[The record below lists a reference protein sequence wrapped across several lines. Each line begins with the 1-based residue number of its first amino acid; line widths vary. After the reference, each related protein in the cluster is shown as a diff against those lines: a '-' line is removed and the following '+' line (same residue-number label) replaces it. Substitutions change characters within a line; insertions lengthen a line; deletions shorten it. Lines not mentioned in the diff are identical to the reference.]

1 MASDYDEI
9 VQLIKSSTREM
20 DNEAKVLCVID
31 AVASVVDDVAS
42 TNFSKANKAGQAI
55 YNKLRGKKGRN
66 EIPNPWFVFNG
77 HEDHESPKTKKYLK
91 TRGYKS
97 KGATAITVAGGL
109 ASAHTA
115 GINAG
120 AIGVHANATGSTL
133 AHMTK
138 IITIAKSYKQ
148 TKTISEWCRV
158 VMSAKAAKASIR
170 GAQLAGAA
178 IPFASLPASIAT
190 AVAKAGV
197 KLTMTNLCYTTAANI
212 HWRAYQEQAISGG
225 LNLGTGRDVGP
236 ASKIYWE
243 IFQRRGAT
251 RIFGQYDTAAL
262 IAEPCGW
269 RALGDKL
276 LLI

>member
-1 MASDYDEI
+1 MSDYADA
-9 VQLIKSSTREM
+9 VRLIKSSTREL
-20 DNEAKVLCVID
+20 DGEAKVLCVID
-31 AVASVVDDVAS
+31 AVASIVDDVAGTS
-42 TNFSKANKAGQAI
+42 LGPVNTAGQAI
-55 YNKLRGKKGRN
+55 YKKLRGKPDRN

-77 HEDHESPKTKKYLK
+77 HEDRESPKTKKYLK
-91 TRGYKS
+91 SRGYKS
-97 KGATAITVAGGL
+97 LGSTAITFAGGL
-109 ASAHTA
+109 ASAETGGVNVGGVA
-115 GINAG
+115 
-120 AIGVHANATGSTL
+120 VHANAVGSTG
-133 AHMTK
+133 AHMVK
-138 IITIAKSYKQ
+138 ILAIANSYKQ
-148 TKTISEWCRV
+148 TKTISEWCSV
-158 VMSAKAAKASIR
+158 VMAAKTAKASIR
-170 GAQLAGAA
+170 GTQLAGAV

-197 KLTMTNLCYTTAANI
+197 KLTMTNLCYMTAANI

-225 LNLGTGRDVGP
+225 LGGGTGGGVGP

-262 IAEPCGW
+262 VSEPCGW